1 MDRIVEKVIFETS
14 KRPTATRVAAYARVS
29 SGKDA
34 MLHSLLAQISYY
46 SEMIQSHPGW
56 LYAGVFSD
64 EARTGT
70 REERPGF
77 QRLLSECRE
86 EKIDLVV
93 VKSISCLA
101 RNTVTLLETVRE
113 LRGYGVDVFFE
124 EQNIH
129 TLSSEGELMLTIL
142 ASYAQE
148 ESLSVSENQKWRV
161 RKNFEEGKPWNST
174 MLGYRYSDGKL
185 IIVPEEAK
193 VVKRIYEL
201 FISGCG
207 VQSIVNQL
215 NADGCKTRYDRAFSR
230 SSIQAILRNYA
241 YTGNLLLQKTYRENH
256 ITKRTLVNNG
266 ELPMYHAE
274 KTHEA
279 IIDIAL
285 FNRVQE
291 IIAERTA
298 RFAPPKLDAKPVYP
312 FSSLITCAKCGSHF
326 RRKTT
331 ATGPVWICTTF
342 NNIGKNACASKQIP
356 ETTLEKLTENI
367 DMSTVTGITADDG
380 NRFIFHF
387 KDGGFVEKRWRDR
400 SRSESWTDEMRQRAA
415 EQTKARYQICRK
427 EM

>member
-1 MDRIVEKVIFETS
+1 
-14 KRPTATRVAAYARVS
+14 
-29 SGKDA
+29 
-34 MLHSLLAQISYY
+34 
-46 SEMIQSHPGW
+46 
-56 LYAGVFSD
+56 
-64 EARTGT
+64 
-70 REERPGF
+70 
-77 QRLLSECRE
+77 
-86 EKIDLVV
+86 
-93 VKSISCLA
+93 
-101 RNTVTLLETVRE
+101 
-113 LRGYGVDVFFE
+113 
-124 EQNIH
+124 
-129 TLSSEGELMLTIL
+129 MLTIL

-215 NADGCKTRYDRAFSR
+215 NADG
-230 SSIQAILRNYA
+230 
-241 YTGNLLLQKTYRENH
+241 
-256 ITKRTLVNNG
+256 
-266 ELPMYHAE
+266 
-274 KTHEA
+274 
-279 IIDIAL
+279 
-285 FNRVQE
+285 
-291 IIAERTA
+291 
-298 RFAPPKLDAKPVYP
+298 
-312 FSSLITCAKCGSHF
+312 
-326 RRKTT
+326 
-331 ATGPVWICTTF
+331 CTTF

>member
-1 MDRIVEKVIFETS
+1 M
-14 KRPTATRVAAYARVS
+14 
-29 SGKDA
+29 
-34 MLHSLLAQISYY
+34 
-46 SEMIQSHPGW
+46 
-56 LYAGVFSD
+56 FSD

-70 REERPGF
+70 KEERSGF

-86 EKIDLVV
+86 GKIDLII
-93 VKSISCLA
+93 VKSISRLA

-174 MLGYRYSDGKL
+174 MLGYRYSEGKL
-185 IIVPEEAK
+185 IVVPEEAA
-193 VVKRIYEL
+193 VVKRIFVL
-201 FISGCG
+201 FVSGCG
-207 VQSIVNQL
+207 TQSIVKQL
-215 NADGCKTRYDRAFSR
+215 NNRGFKTRYDRAFSR

-256 ITKRTLVNNG
+256 ITKRTLINNG

-274 KTHEA
+274 NTHEA

-285 FNRVQE
+285 FNRAQE
-291 IIAERTA
+291 IIAERAA
-298 RFAPPKLDAKPVYP
+298 RFAPPKLAEKPVYP

-331 ATGPVWICTTF
+331 AAGPVWICTTF
-342 NNIGKNACASKQIP
+342 NAKGKKACASKQIP

-367 DMSTVTGITADDG
+367 DMSTVTGITAGDG
-380 NRFIFHF
+380 NRLIFHF
-387 KDGGFVEKRWRDR
+387 KDGDCVEMRWQDR
-400 SRSESWTDEMRQRAA
+400 SRSESWNDEMRQKAA
-415 EQTKARYQICRK
+415 EKTKARYEICRK
-427 EM
+427 ET

>member
-1 MDRIVEKVIFETS
+1 
-14 KRPTATRVAAYARVS
+14 
-29 SGKDA
+29 
-34 MLHSLLAQISYY
+34 
-46 SEMIQSHPGW
+46 
-56 LYAGVFSD
+56 
-64 EARTGT
+64 
-70 REERPGF
+70 
-77 QRLLSECRE
+77 
-86 EKIDLVV
+86 
-93 VKSISCLA
+93 
-101 RNTVTLLETVRE
+101 
-113 LRGYGVDVFFE
+113 
-124 EQNIH
+124 
-129 TLSSEGELMLTIL
+129 
-142 ASYAQE
+142 
-148 ESLSVSENQKWRV
+148 
-161 RKNFEEGKPWNST
+161 
-174 MLGYRYSDGKL
+174 
-185 IIVPEEAK
+185 
-193 VVKRIYEL
+193 
-201 FISGCG
+201 
-207 VQSIVNQL
+207 
-215 NADGCKTRYDRAFSR
+215 
-230 SSIQAILRNYA
+230 
-241 YTGNLLLQKTYRENH
+241 
-256 ITKRTLVNNG
+256 
-266 ELPMYHAE
+266 MYHAE

>member
-1 MDRIVEKVIFETS
+1 
-14 KRPTATRVAAYARVS
+14 
-29 SGKDA
+29 
-34 MLHSLLAQISYY
+34 
-46 SEMIQSHPGW
+46 
-56 LYAGVFSD
+56 
-64 EARTGT
+64 
-70 REERPGF
+70 
-77 QRLLSECRE
+77 
-86 EKIDLVV
+86 
-93 VKSISCLA
+93 
-101 RNTVTLLETVRE
+101 
-113 LRGYGVDVFFE
+113 
-124 EQNIH
+124 
-129 TLSSEGELMLTIL
+129 MLTIL